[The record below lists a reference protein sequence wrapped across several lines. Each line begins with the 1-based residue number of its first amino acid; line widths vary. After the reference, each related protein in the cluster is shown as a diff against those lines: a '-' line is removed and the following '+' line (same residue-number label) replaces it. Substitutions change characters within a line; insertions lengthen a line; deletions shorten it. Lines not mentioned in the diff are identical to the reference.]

1 VKPLPVICTL
11 VLLSACGSSANE
23 QVEVLRIETG
33 RFDIAL
39 LASGE
44 LRAAESTPVTP
55 PPGSRIPRV
64 ISWLIPDNSIV
75 KKGDVVM
82 RFDVSDAE
90 RGALETGI
98 ELTKV
103 DLNVLTREFELDR
116 LLAELGGQLDIIDIE
131 RIMVEQFAVED
142 TLAYSRMEII
152 DAMRDRE
159 LLDYRA
165 GHLEG
170 KKDSYRDRQSA
181 EIEVLDAQRATQKSE
196 NVQHQALLDHSE
208 VRAPHDGFIVYER
221 GWWRPPVEVG
231 ITAWPNTK
239 IASIPNLDKME
250 AVLLVH
256 ETDAVGLAVGQA
268 VDLTIDAYPDQP
280 LSGTVSG
287 ISPTAAPI
295 ERNNPVKYFNATV
308 AIDQADP
315 EWITPGAKVRAEIHI
330 SRIDEAIAVPNQVLF
345 QGGEGD
351 WLFVLEGGDLKKRSV
366 TLGTRGAYRSQVTA
380 GLEPG
385 DEIAL
390 HPPEQEP

>member
-1 VKPLPVICTL
+1 MKPLPAICTL

-33 RFDIAL
+33 RFDISL

-44 LRAAESTPVTP
+44 LRAAESTPVMP
-55 PPGSRIPRV
+55 PPGSRSPRV
-64 ISWLIPDNSIV
+64 ISWLLPDNSIV

-103 DLNVLTREFELDR
+103 DLHVLTREFELDR
-116 LLAELGGQLDIIDIE
+116 LLAELGGELDIIDIE
-131 RIMVEQFAVED
+131 RIMVEQFDVED

-170 KKDSYRDRQSA
+170 KKDSYTDRQSA
-181 EIEVLDAQRATQKSE
+181 ELEVLDAQRATQKSE

-208 VRAPHDGFIVYER
+208 VRAAHDGFIVYEKN
-221 GWWRPPVEVG
+221 WWEPPPQVG
-231 ITAWPNTK
+231 ITAWPDKK

-250 AVLLVH
+250 AELLVH
-256 ETDAVGLAVGQA
+256 ETDAVGLMVGQA
-268 VDLTIDAYPDQP
+268 VELTIDAYPDRP
-280 LSGTVSG
+280 LSGTVSS

-295 ERNNPVKYFNATV
+295 ARNNPVKYFTATV

-315 EWITPGAKVRAEIHI
+315 EWITPGEQVRAEIHI

>member
-1 VKPLPVICTL
+1 MKPLPVICML

-33 RFDIAL
+33 RFDISL
-39 LASGE
+39 LADGE

-55 PPGSRIPRV
+55 PPGSRTPRV
-64 ISWLIPDNSIV
+64 ISWVIPNNSAV
-75 KKGDVVM
+75 EKGDVLV

-131 RIMVEQFAVED
+131 RIMVEQFSVED

-170 KKDSYRDRQSA
+170 KKDNYRDRQSA

-196 NVQHQALLDHSE
+196 NIQHQALLDHSE

-250 AVLLVH
+250 AILLVH
-256 ETDAVGLAVGQA
+256 ETDAVGLAVGQV
-268 VDLTIDAYPDQP
+268 VDLTIDAYPDRP
-280 LSGTVSG
+280 LSGTVSS

-295 ERNNPVKYFNATV
+295 ERNNPVKYFSATV

-330 SRIDEAIAVPNQVLF
+330 SRIDEAIAIPNQVLF

-351 WLFVLEGGDLKKRSV
+351 WVFTLEGGDLKKRSV
-366 TLGTRGAYRSQVTA
+366 TLGTRGAYRSQVVA

-385 DEIAL
+385 DEVAL
-390 HPPEQEP
+390 HSPEQEL

>member
-1 VKPLPVICTL
+1 M
-11 VLLSACGSSANE
+11 
-23 QVEVLRIETG
+23 
-33 RFDIAL
+33 
-39 LASGE
+39 
-44 LRAAESTPVTP
+44 P
-55 PPGSRIPRV
+55 PPGRRIPRV
-64 ISWLIPDNSIV
+64 ISWLIPNNSAV
-75 KKGDVVM
+75 KEGDVVA

-98 ELTKV
+98 ELSKV
-103 DLNVLTREFELDR
+103 DLQVLAREFELDR
-116 LLAELGGQLDIIDIE
+116 QLAELGGQLDIIDIE
-131 RIMVEQFAVED
+131 KIMVEQFAMVD
-142 TLAYSRMEII
+142 TLAYSRMEMI

-181 EIEVLDAQRATQKSE
+181 EFEVLGAQRATQKSE
-196 NVQHQALLDHSE
+196 NIQHQALLNHSE
-208 VRAPHDGFIVYER
+208 VRAPHDGFIVYEKKW
-221 GWWRPPVEVG
+221 GGPDVEVG
-231 ITAWPNTK
+231 ITVWPSNK

-268 VDLTIDAYPDQP
+268 ADLTIDAYPDRA
-280 LSGTVSG
+280 LSGTVSS
-287 ISPTAAPI
+287 ISPTATPI
-295 ERNNPVKYFNATV
+295 ERNNPVKYFTATV

-315 EWITPGAKVRAEIHI
+315 QWITPGAQVRAEIHI

-351 WLFVLEGGDLKKRSV
+351 WVLALEGGDLKKRSV
-366 TLGTRGAYRSQVTA
+366 TLGSRGAYRSQVTT
-380 GLEPG
+380 GLAPG